1 MEEKRILIA
10 EGDSWFRFGPWG
22 FDIVN
27 ALEELRYEVRSVAYQ
42 GDSLEEMVGQF
53 QDPGGLEENLGRI
66 SNEKKQLSAILL
78 SAGGN
83 DLAGKKKTVW
93 GNVYKLECLLNKNAN
108 DNSQTILNKDKVT
121 EVIDGKLYRLYKK
134 LILKID
140 QACGKLNF
148 VKPVPTLIH
157 GYGYVVPDG
166 RRTGSGGVG
175 NAMPGLPGGD
185 IGPWLK
191 PAFDNKGYKNRG
203 FESKSEKDLQ
213 SLRKNTAVMEALIDS
228 FNKMIKERLTK
239 LPVEHVEVKH
249 VDLRRCISNSL
260 NGMPGFRNY
269 RKDWQ
274 DEMHPTVPGFE
285 KIARKFDK
293 VLTS

>member
-1 MEEKRILIA
+1 M
-10 EGDSWFRFGPWG
+10 
-22 FDIVN
+22 
-27 ALEELRYEVRSVAYQ
+27 
-42 GDSLEEMVGQF
+42 
-53 QDPGGLEENLGRI
+53 
-66 SNEKKQLSAILL
+66 
-78 SAGGN
+78 
-83 DLAGKKKTVW
+83 
-93 GNVYKLECLLNKNAN
+93 
-108 DNSQTILNKDKVT
+108 
-121 EVIDGKLYRLYKK
+121 
-134 LILKID
+134 KID

-239 LPVEHVEVKH
+239 LPVKHVEVKH

-260 NGMPGFRNY
+260 KGMPKLKPGTYLR
-269 RKDWQ
+269 DWG
-274 DEMHPTVPGFE
+274 DELHPTSPAFE
-285 KIARKFDK
+285 KIAKEFDE
-293 VLTS
+293 VLNS